1 MWYSQGTQKMRLQ
14 LGLKASRHP
23 IKGLPTYGLIMCV
36 GWRRGRRRRR
46 KEGEFIW
53 MGLRVSIQSVT
64 FVFLQKDFSSNMTK
78 HEFCIFRMNM
88 CHFSHSFWNLNTS

>member
-1 MWYSQGTQKMRLQ
+1 MNLDRKDHTNLQ
-14 LGLKASRHP
+14 IMLLGS
-23 IKGLPTYGLIMCV
+23 
-36 GWRRGRRRRR
+36 

-53 MGLRVSIQSVT
+53 MRLRVSIQSVT